1 VLEGAA
7 ARIPLIATAVG
18 GIPEIFGP
26 DAARL
31 VPSGDAVALAA
42 AIRATLGNLAA
53 ARERALQLQIRVH
66 AGFSVDAMTDH
77 VLAAYADAL
86 AATTSTFLRSH

>member
-1 VLEGAA
+1 
-7 ARIPLIATAVG
+7 LIATAVG

-26 DAARL
+26 DATRL
-31 VPSGDAVALAA
+31 VPPGNAAALAA
-42 AIRATLGNLAA
+42 AISSTLDNLAA
-53 ARERALQLQIRVH
+53 AREHALQLQIRVH

-77 VLAAYADAL
+77 VLAAYAEAM